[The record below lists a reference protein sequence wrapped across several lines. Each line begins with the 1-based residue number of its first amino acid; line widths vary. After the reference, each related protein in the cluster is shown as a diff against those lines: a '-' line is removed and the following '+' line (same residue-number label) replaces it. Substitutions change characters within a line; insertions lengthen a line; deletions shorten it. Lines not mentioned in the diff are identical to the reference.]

1 MNSIDLHGISHYDI
15 SNRIDI
21 FIWDNMKMNKDY
33 IDIVTGN
40 SKRMI
45 SLVIK
50 IIEEYKLNY
59 QIGDPY
65 NKGYIRVF
73 LK

>member
-33 IDIVTGN
+33 VDIITGN

-59 QIGDPY
+59 QIGDTY